1 MSAWSAT
8 QVQNARSRLKSEQR
22 NDAVNFCRSSRP
34 MPFCKQSLPKSL
46 PELILFVPRFHVG
59 FGILQSGSGKSTL
72 RKRMLETRTAIQL
85 NGQWR
90 HWKQPP
96 VHEKGTKN
104 YGFQTR

>member
-1 MSAWSAT
+1 
-8 QVQNARSRLKSEQR
+8 
-22 NDAVNFCRSSRP
+22 

-85 NGQWR
+85 TDNG

-96 VHEKGTKN
+96 VHEKGTKKLWLSN
-104 YGFQTR
+104 KVKSTSVRTRTAVAKLP